1 MSTIIPIDTLT
12 EVQLKQI
19 QDMLSIVPIDKE
31 EEERKK
37 WNKMAASKIPSKP
50 KEIIPMF
57 QIDYI
62 DGKPYVRI
70 PFRFGSAFLNK
81 LANRDEDKL
90 KNYVRVNYKFEA
102 KLRPSQIPVAEE
114 AYKQLAATGT
124 TTLCLPTGFGK
135 TLLSLYLAGLT
146 KGIIAVNITI
156 QALTDSWLSTFLKCY
171 PDMKDRIWVVGENDM
186 PADPAFILFM
196 YTRYEKIPQDLR
208 KRISCL
214 VIDEAHLHCTIG
226 KVPALLSITPKFVI
240 ACTATLERNDGLE
253 TMMHTL
259 VGTHNIERLSEN
271 PFTMIKLKTG
281 IKIEEESSRLGQLDY
296 SKFVNKQAEC
306 LERNLMAVNI
316 INGNKHR
323 KFMILTKTKE
333 HVNNLETL
341 FKHYGLPCTTY
352 FGNKKSYKD
361 EKILIGSLGKIS
373 TGFDMATASEDFDGV
388 NADVLILMT
397 SIKKEPL
404 LKQTIGRV
412 VGRSDNPTIIYFI
425 DNNGTQSRH
434 FNSNKT
440 MIEKCKG
447 EIKTIEYD
455 GSVAGGG
462 IVLK

>member
-1 MSTIIPIDTLT
+1 MSTLIPIASLS

-19 QDMLSIVPIDKE
+19 ENMLSIVPIDKE

-37 WNKMAASKIPSKP
+37 WNKMASSKIPSKP

-57 QIDYI
+57 QIDYM
-62 DGKPYVRI
+62 DGAPYIRV

-81 LANRDEDKL
+81 LANRDPEQA
-90 KNYVRVNYKFEA
+90 KNYTRVDFDFKA
-102 KLRPSQIPVAEE
+102 KLRDAQIPVAEE
-114 AYKQLAATGT
+114 AFKQLVATGC
-124 TTLCLPTGFGK
+124 TTLALNTGFGK

-156 QALTDSWLSTFLKCY
+156 QALTDSWMSTFEKCY
-171 PDMKDRIWVVGENDM
+171 PDMKDRIWVVGENEM
-186 PADPAFILFM
+186 PKDPAFILFM
-196 YTRYEKIPQDLR
+196 YTRYEKIPSEIR
-208 KRISCL
+208 KKISCL
-214 VIDEAHLHCTIG
+214 VIDEAHLHCTVG
-226 KVPALLSITPKFVI
+226 KVPSLLSITPRYVI

-253 TMMHTL
+253 TMMYTM
-259 VGTHNIERLSEN
+259 VGEHNVERISEN

-281 IKIEEESSRLGQLDY
+281 IKIEEERGMFGLNY
-296 SKFVNKQAEC
+296 SKFVNEQADC
-306 LERNLMAVNI
+306 LERNVMAVNI

-323 KFMILTKTKE
+323 KYMILTKTKE
-333 HVNNLETL
+333 HVTNLENL
-341 FKHYGLPCTTY
+341 FKHYGMPCTTY

-373 TGFDMATASEDFDGV
+373 CGFDMATSAEEFDGV

-412 VGRSDNPTIIYFI
+412 VGRANDPVIVYFC
-425 DNNGTQSRH
+425 DENATQKKH
-434 FNSNKT
+434 INVNKA
-440 MIEKCKG
+440 MIEKVKG
-447 EIKTIEYD
+447 KIIEIKYD
-455 GSVAGGG
+455 GSISGGG